1 MNFSISKHVFV
12 ALLIPPSVWD
22 ANEILMTE
30 KQFPSFIHKF
40 VSILQFVTVIN
51 ADTEKNV
58 PVIYCILIIKIMNW
72 TGEHISLIQNDFHYP
87 FWFSFYSA
95 NNYNYWYLKKNDKL
109 TKIGYFSILK
119 VILIF
124 FPDTNYFKREK
135 WFTLTNI
142 YSIDTLK
149 WSLNWF
155 RLLVICHF
163 LVKTMNI

>member
-1 MNFSISKHVFV
+1 MKFLCSYLFQPLHSSENSSALQEKHVMKFANQILKIKIWFYIWFFNLNFSISKHVFV

-40 VSILQFVTVIN
+40 VSILQCVTVIN

-72 TGEHISLIQNDFHYP
+72 TAEHISLIQNDFHYP

-95 NNYNYWYLKKNDKL
+95 NNYNYWYFKKMIN
-109 TKIGYFSILK
+109 
-119 VILIF
+119 
-124 FPDTNYFKREK
+124 
-135 WFTLTNI
+135 
-142 YSIDTLK
+142 
-149 WSLNWF
+149 
-155 RLLVICHF
+155 
-163 LVKTMNI
+163 

>member
-40 VSILQFVTVIN
+40 VSILQCVTVIN

-72 TGEHISLIQNDFHYP
+72 TAEHISLIQNDFHYP

-109 TKIGYFSILK
+109 TKIGYFFDSESDIN
-119 VILIF
+119 F
-124 FPDTNYFKREK
+124 FPDTNYFEREK